1 MIRILENIRI
11 VDLTT
16 VVLGPYATQMLSDLG
31 AEVIKVES
39 PGGDIFR
46 YVGPYRHRGMG
57 AGFLNINKNKQSLCL
72 DLKNSEDWQH
82 LQTLTADADVFVH
95 NMRPTAARRLHID
108 YDSVRKTNPEI
119 IYCAAMGFGQTGD
132 YANRPAYDDIIQ
144 AESGIAWLAGAIHDA
159 PQYVPTVMADKIAAL
174 FTVQSILAA
183 IVHKQRTG
191 QGTHIEVP
199 MFECLASFL
208 LAEHIAEKTFSYDQG
223 EAGYTRMMSKN
234 RRPFKTQDAYITVMP
249 YSKKHWLAT
258 LDLLNIG
265 DDSLR
270 HLIEDDT
277 TRSENIDFL
286 YGYISDKFSG
296 STTDEWLARLEAND
310 IPCGRVNSLND
321 LFRNPHLLSV
331 DFFNSYDHPTEGR
344 VNTTRHP
351 VSFINVAHAP
361 DSPPPNLGE
370 YRGWSNDRGK
380 KTE

>member
-1 MIRILENIRI
+1 
-11 VDLTT
+11 
-16 VVLGPYATQMLSDLG
+16 
-31 AEVIKVES
+31 
-39 PGGDIFR
+39 
-46 YVGPYRHRGMG
+46 
-57 AGFLNINKNKQSLCL
+57 
-72 DLKNSEDWQH
+72 
-82 LQTLTADADVFVH
+82 
-95 NMRPTAARRLHID
+95 
-108 YDSVRKTNPEI
+108 
-119 IYCAAMGFGQTGD
+119 
-132 YANRPAYDDIIQ
+132 
-144 AESGIAWLAGAIHDA
+144 
-159 PQYVPTVMADKIAAL
+159 
-174 FTVQSILAA
+174 
-183 IVHKQRTG
+183 
-191 QGTHIEVP
+191 
-199 MFECLASFL
+199 
-208 LAEHIAEKTFSYDQG
+208 
-223 EAGYTRMMSKN
+223 MMSKN

-380 KTE
+380 ETE